1 MQLTKRELAERV
13 EVYEGVL
20 HDIQLLSSVAYNP
33 VLLGRL
39 IETVNKWSY
48 AHRVGNGQL
57 SDQEQAAIV
66 NVQFL
71 KLKNAVWHDQPTE
84 DKNAT

>member
-1 MQLTKRELAERV
+1 
-13 EVYEGVL
+13 
-20 HDIQLLSSVAYNP
+20 

-39 IETVNKWSY
+39 IETVNMWSY